1 MSHEPRMNRHCLLC
15 GLLLLLPA
23 TLRADE
29 QTRSTQEELRRRNI
43 FFGDIDGRPSREF
56 EEALKRY
63 QSRKGLATTGQRDR
77 ETLRSLGL
85 AARDPAEPVPKALE
99 WPEEPV
105 LKSDARLDVAGMA
118 AVISSASG
126 VATASLLPEPVTTG
140 SPSRR
145 AVRHR
150 KQTSKSAS
158 LPTDRT
164 APQVASFS
172 TGQKEKLQPELAAY
186 IRRYLQAVSRNRL
199 QDELHFYAD
208 RVNYLGN
215 GVVDRRLI
223 EQSLR
228 QYYQRWPRRNLT
240 QTGEI
245 GYQTVPSRG
254 EIIVTFRT
262 TFSMSNRHSRV
273 KGQTANQIVINAA
286 TADPRIVSITER
298 RVRM

>member
-1 MSHEPRMNRHCLLC
+1 MNRHAILC
-15 GLLLLLPA
+15 SLLLLAPVA
-23 TLRADE
+23 VQADD
-29 QTRSTQEELRRRNI
+29 QVRSTQEELRRRNI
-43 FFGDIDGRPSREF
+43 FFGDVDGRSSREF

-63 QSRKGLATTGQRDR
+63 QSRKGLNATGQRDR

-85 AARDPAEPVPKALE
+85 ATRDPDEPVPKALE

-105 LKSDARLDVAGMA
+105 LKSDARLDVPGTA
-118 AVISSASG
+118 AVISRSSG
-126 VATASLLPEPVTTG
+126 VATASLLPEPVATG

-145 AVRHR
+145 GVRQR
-150 KQTSKSAS
+150 QQTSKPGSPSA
-158 LPTDRT
+158 DRT
-164 APQVASFS
+164 APQVVSFS
-172 TGQKEKLQPELAAY
+172 TGQKQKLQPELAAY
-186 IRRYLQAVSRNRL
+186 VRRYLQAVSRNRL

-215 GVVDRRLI
+215 GVVDRRII

-228 QYYQRWPRRNLT
+228 QYYQRWPKRDLE
-240 QTGEI
+240 QAGEI
-245 GYQTVPSRG
+245 SYQTIPRRG
-254 EIIVTFRT
+254 EIVVTFRT
-262 TFSMSNRHSRV
+262 TFSMSNRQSRV